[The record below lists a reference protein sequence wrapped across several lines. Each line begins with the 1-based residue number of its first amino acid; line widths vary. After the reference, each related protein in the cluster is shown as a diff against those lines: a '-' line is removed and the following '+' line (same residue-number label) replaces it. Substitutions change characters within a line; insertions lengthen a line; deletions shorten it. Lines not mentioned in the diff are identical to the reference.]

1 MAKKSAPA
9 KPEVKSVKKDAAVA
23 AAKTGGVKEIL
34 YNRKL
39 RHDYTI
45 LDTWEA
51 GIVLMGSEVKSLRN
65 GDVQWGDA
73 HARPSTGEE
82 LWLYGLH
89 IGEYRQA
96 GVWGHQPQQPRK
108 LLMHRKEINKI
119 IAKLATKGLT
129 LVPEQLLFRG
139 GKAKVVMC
147 LCSGKTHGDKR
158 QDLIKRAQ
166 GRDVER
172 EISRRTR
179 GKD

>member
-1 MAKKSAPA
+1 MAKKTAPA
-9 KPEVKSVKKDAAVA
+9 TAANKSVKKDAPKT
-23 AAKTGGVKEIL
+23 AKPGGILEIL

-39 RHDYTI
+39 RHDYAI
-45 LDTWEA
+45 IDTWEA

-73 HARPSTGEE
+73 HARPSPNEE

-108 LLMHRKEINKI
+108 LLMHRKEIDKI
-119 IAKLATKGLT
+119 ISKLATKGLT
-129 LVPEQLLFRG
+129 LVPEQLLFRS
-139 GKAKVVMC
+139 GKAKVVIC
-147 LCSGKTHGDKR
+147 LCQGKTHGDKR

>member
-1 MAKKSAPA
+1 MAKKPEAKPPA
-9 KPEVKSVKKDAAVA
+9 KKSDDQAK
-23 AAKTGGVKEIL
+23 KTGGVLEIL

-39 RHDYTI
+39 RHDYAI
-45 LDTWEA
+45 IDSWEA
-51 GIVLMGSEVKSLRN
+51 GLVLMGSEVKSLRA

-73 HARPSTGEE
+73 HARPSPDEE

-96 GVWGHQPQQPRK
+96 GIWGHQPQQPRK

-129 LVPEQLLFRG
+129 MVPERLLFRG
-139 GKAKVVMC
+139 GKAKVAIC
-147 LCSGKTHGDKR
+147 LCQGKTHGDKR

-166 GRDVER
+166 GRDNER
-172 EISRRTR
+172 EMAQRMKR
-179 GKD
+179 GS